1 MDPLCLRLILTCI
14 FFFLRHSFN
23 SWIRLRTWRWYEL
36 NEILRIASKAMNNYI
51 PHNYLLQTYVTWIFK
66 TNNRSNCSYLRI
78 LGNKSNFSK
87 CQTSERNRNRCFEQD
102 QSETPSESLSKKG
115 SQLIVRPLALYQ
127 PAFCK
132 RRSSCI
138 TDERNI
144 GADFD
149 RNVYPWSLLSIRAQQ
164 LVNRLSLSASR
175 HRRRESPS
183 PLPEE
188 LFARLVS
195 IELQLPLEE
204 RSASLE
210 YVAKYDIS
218 ARPML
223 RVSFGQTKLEKARDT
238 SWGGG
243 GFQGGVNG
251 SSWWGGAREGVGLN
265 VYCVT
270 FRRLERRIYRE
281 DVLCK
286 RNDGWM
292 GSNRWMDLCEGWI
305 CDLMRWGVMLILKDE
320 AREIEDGWLFVS

>member
-23 SWIRLRTWRWYEL
+23 SWIRLRIWRWYEL
-36 NEILRIASKAMNNYI
+36 NEILRIASKAMNNFI

-183 PLPEE
+183 
-188 LFARLVS
+188 
-195 IELQLPLEE
+195 
-204 RSASLE
+204 
-210 YVAKYDIS
+210 
-218 ARPML
+218 
-223 RVSFGQTKLEKARDT
+223 
-238 SWGGG
+238 SWG
-243 GFQGGVNG
+243 
-251 SSWWGGAREGVGLN
+251 AIRPP
-265 VYCVT
+265 
-270 FRRLERRIYRE
+270 RIYRAAASSRGTICFSRIRRE
-281 DVLCK
+281 IWYFCPANVARVVRPNEARKSSRHELGRRWISRWCK
-286 RNDGWM
+286 W
-292 GSNRWMDLCEGWI
+292 LE
-305 CDLMRWGVMLILKDE
+305 LMRWSEGRGGFECVLCNVSTIGKKDLQ
-320 AREIEDGWLFVS
+320 GGCFM

>member
-1 MDPLCLRLILTCI
+1 MIICCK
-14 FFFLRHSFN
+14 
-23 SWIRLRTWRWYEL
+23 L
-36 NEILRIASKAMNNYI
+36 NIW
-51 PHNYLLQTYVTWIFK
+51 TWIFK
-66 TNNRSNCSYLRI
+66 TNNRKTHRSNCSSYWTLR
-78 LGNKSNFSK
+78 NKSNFSK
-87 CQTSERNRNRCFEQD
+87 CQTLERNGNRCFEQD
-102 QSETPSESLSKKG
+102 QSQTPFEPLSKKG

-149 RNVYPWSLLSIRAQQ
+149 RNVYPWSFLSIRAQQ

-175 HRRRESPS
+175 HRRRESLS

-238 SWGGG
+238 SWEGG

-251 SSWWGGAREGVGLN
+251 SSWWGGAREGVLCN
-265 VYCVT
+265 VST
-270 FRRLERRIYRE
+270 IG
-281 DVLCK
+281 K
-286 RNDGWM
+286 K
-292 GSNRWMDLCEGWI
+292 DLQGGCF
-305 CDLMRWGVMLILKDE
+305 M
-320 AREIEDGWLFVS
+320 